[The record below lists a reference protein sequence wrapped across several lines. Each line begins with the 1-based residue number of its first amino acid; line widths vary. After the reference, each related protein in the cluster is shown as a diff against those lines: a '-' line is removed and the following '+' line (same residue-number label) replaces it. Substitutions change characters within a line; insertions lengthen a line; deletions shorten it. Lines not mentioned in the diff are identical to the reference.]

1 MGWTKLWL
9 LKLSLLGSALFV
21 CVGILLREP
30 VSPSQSGPLKEQT
43 QQVVE
48 LSLKLSAEQLIEQ
61 ATLLAS
67 DSQLVT
73 ALDER
78 ERGLAEPELLRQSV
92 IKRLRKLLGPATEG
106 LAQWAMLIDQEGVVV
121 TRVGLSETR
130 HGDSLIGWPLLQLG
144 LRGYRLDDLYEE
156 DGQVFEVAVAPLST
170 LSHQRY
176 AGAVVIGRAL
186 DSRLGSRLGMTT
198 VWRRNGRALL
208 ADAPQPPRD
217 GWVVSVARPGSVA
230 GLELVG
236 WLTAPASRPVHSS
249 LVGRLSQGLTLPM
262 LGLGVLIAGA
272 LFGLGLA
279 LLRWDRQTERSTLPL
294 FPGFGPFPAS
304 FPDVPAEAAPVL
316 PVSSADASVVAPAAA
331 DVLIAAAS
339 SELPALAWS
348 GDAPIGAGREQMYAD
363 FVLAKVRCGESLSG
377 LSFETFCDEIEGGR
391 ASITHAQGCRDV
403 VFRVHV
409 RDGRATLRATPLW

>member
-1 MGWTKLWL
+1 MVWTKLWL

-30 VSPSQSGPLKEQT
+30 VSPSQSMPLKEQT

-67 DSQLVT
+67 DSQLVA

-92 IKRLRKLLGPATEG
+92 LKRLRKLLGPATEG
-106 LAQWAMLIDQEGVVV
+106 LAQWAMLIDQDGVVV
-121 TRVGLSETR
+121 TRAGLSESR

-170 LSHQRY
+170 LSHERY
-176 AGAVVIGRAL
+176 AGAVVIGRPL

-208 ADAPQPPRD
+208 ADAPQPPR
-217 GWVVSVARPGSVA
+217 GASLVSVARPGSVT
-230 GLELVG
+230 GVELVG
-236 WLTAPASRPVHSS
+236 WLTASPLGPARESIA
-249 LVGRLSQGLTLPM
+249 GRLRRGLTLPM
-262 LGLGVLIAGA
+262 LGLGVLIAVVW
-272 LFGLGLA
+272 LGLGLG
-279 LLRWDRQTERSTLPL
+279 LLRWERQKERSALPF
-294 FPGFGPFPAS
+294 FPSFGPFPAG
-304 FPDVPAEAAPVL
+304 FPDIPAESTPVL
-316 PVSSADASVVAPAAA
+316 PVSSADASVVAPPAA
-331 DVLIAAAS
+331 DGPTAAAS
-339 SELPALAWS
+339 SVPALVWS
-348 GDAPIGAGREQMYAD
+348 GETPSAPGLAQMYAD

-391 ASITHAQGCRDV
+391 ASITQAQGCREV
-403 VFRVHV
+403 AFRVHV